1 MLTKDQVETVVH
13 DTITA
18 LLQEL
23 AESENGDGENGNGT
37 AELPPVEA
45 GTALADLGLDSLMLA
60 RIVIEVGESL
70 GVDPFEDEDASI
82 ADLRTVG
89 DVVRAYET

>member
-23 AESENGDGENGNGT
+23 AENGDGENGNGT

-89 DVVRAYET
+89 DVVQAYET